1 MPARKLGDQCLVLG
15 AVLAALAVLASVVV
29 LNTAAPGSRA
39 GGTLS
44 GAYRS
49 SNDAAGAA
57 RFGTWRG
64 SRETI
69 VTDFAPSDSWAA
81 LSSPTWL
88 ADAGHRKGYHLA
100 VAVPLLPRTGGSLQE
115 GASGSYNRYFRTL
128 AQLLASRGLGT
139 SVIRL
144 GWEMNAPWFNWSAT
158 SDPFAYVAFWRQ
170 AVDSMRAVPGT
181 SFTFDWSPVVG
192 EGSPGF
198 DVASAYP
205 GDAYVDV
212 IGMSLYDRSWRHSS
226 ADPAGRW
233 TEYLTEPFG
242 LNWSASFARGYHKR
256 SALGEWGLS
265 QRCDGLGGGD
275 DAYFVAKV
283 HDWIRSH
290 VLYYESYF
298 DADIGSCEKHAI
310 MTREFPRAASMYK
323 RLWSAT

>member
-1 MPARKLGDQCLVLG
+1 MPARKLADQCLVLG

-29 LNTAAPGSRA
+29 LNTAAPGGRA

-88 ADAGHRKGYHLA
+88 ADAWHRKGYHLA

-158 SDPFAYVAFWRQ
+158 SDPSAYVAFWRQ
-170 AVDSMRAVPGT
+170 AVGSMRAVRVRR
-181 SFTFDWSPVVG
+181 SPSTG
-192 EGSPGF
+192 
-198 DVASAYP
+198 
-205 GDAYVDV
+205 
-212 IGMSLYDRSWRHSS
+212 RRSS
-226 ADPAGRW
+226 AKAHRVSTSRAPTRATPTW
-233 TEYLTEPFG
+233 TS
-242 LNWSASFARGYHKR
+242 SA
-256 SALGEWGLS
+256 
-265 QRCDGLGGGD
+265 
-275 DAYFVAKV
+275 
-283 HDWIRSH
+283 
-290 VLYYESYF
+290 
-298 DADIGSCEKHAI
+298 
-310 MTREFPRAASMYK
+310 
-323 RLWSAT
+323 